1 MALIQGCFR
10 QPSTSPSFM
19 FIGVALKLKLL
30 PAQVLRFLGS
40 RLCAA

>member
-19 FIGVALKLKLL
+19 FIGVALKLNLL
-30 PAQVLRFLGS
+30 PVQVLRFF
-40 RLCAA
+40 R